1 MSKKKIMTIIVLN
14 ILMAS
19 MILLAA
25 PPVASQEGQHG
36 GSTTNMAGGS
46 IPLPSALTPDVS
58 YPTLPYLSFRP
69 NPIGVGQPLLVNVW
83 LIPPIHV
90 ARYFKESFLITL
102 TKPDGTIDEIGP
114 LSSYYG
120 DGTAWA
126 EYVPDQTG
134 TWSIQFDFLG
144 AYFPPGNYT
153 SDAAFTV
160 GQTLNAPLGIYYKPS
175 TDGPYEFEVT
185 SELALSWPASP
196 LPSDYWTRP
205 VSLENRE
212 WWPIMG
218 GYPATGI
225 VGGGS
230 NWPVETNVYNSNYN
244 FIPYVQGPKS
254 AHIVWRRQDAL
265 GGLIGGALGQI
276 SYDGRPTSPSIV
288 YNGRAYH
295 SLNKVYNGITQNVW
309 QCYDLRTGE
318 IYWEKT
324 GITQV
329 PTIISYVERTVS
341 IVPGEEARKSGLTV
355 ELLFVGSGRVI
366 AYDPWIGTVNYN
378 ISIAPLSTG
387 VYYANPSFFLTVQDL
402 GATAGAGRYRLINWT
417 VTGDIAYPT
426 ITNRRLGILSNI
438 SWPFSSLGVVDYE
451 AGYAVATQAITPSST
466 GVSYAYRI
474 MAASITSG
482 QVTMNTTTDVTKGSE
497 GLFSGSTSIADH
509 GKYAVRL
516 NDGRWHCWDLRTGSK
531 LWVSEISSHPWGI
544 WGIYGV
550 SSAYGKIFYP
560 QYDGL
565 VAYNWDDGTIEWRYQ
580 SIAEYPFETVYSDGN
595 NPFYQSIVRI
605 ADGVIYV
612 ANDEHSVSN
621 PIARGWKLHAVNAT
635 DGTGIWNI
643 TGSMAS
649 GAVADGY
656 LTATNRD
663 GYLYVFGKGKSA
675 TTVSVPQTEISS
687 GTQVIISGTVMDMSP
702 AQPNTACV
710 SKDTMGPWME
720 YLHMQKTMPSGTGV
734 PVSIDAVDP
743 NGNAIHIA
751 DVTSDLSGTYA
762 YTWAPDI
769 TGEYAITATFVG
781 DDSYGSSWAE
791 THAVVTEATETPPT
805 QTPVNFDAVNS
816 TVTTVVLGG
825 VVAIIIAVALAAVL
839 ILRKK
844 P

>member
-1 MSKKKIMTIIVLN
+1 
-14 ILMAS
+14 
-19 MILLAA
+19 
-25 PPVASQEGQHG
+25 
-36 GSTTNMAGGS
+36 
-46 IPLPSALTPDVS
+46 
-58 YPTLPYLSFRP
+58 
-69 NPIGVGQPLLVNVW
+69 
-83 LIPPIHV
+83 
-90 ARYFKESFLITL
+90 
-102 TKPDGTIDEIGP
+102 
-114 LSSYYG
+114 
-120 DGTAWA
+120 
-126 EYVPDQTG
+126 
-134 TWSIQFDFLG
+134 
-144 AYFPPGNYT
+144 
-153 SDAAFTV
+153 
-160 GQTLNAPLGIYYKPS
+160 
-175 TDGPYEFEVT
+175 
-185 SELALSWPASP
+185 
-196 LPSDYWTRP
+196 
-205 VSLENRE
+205 
-212 WWPIMG
+212 
-218 GYPATGI
+218 
-225 VGGGS
+225 
-230 NWPVETNVYNSNYN
+230 
-244 FIPYVQGPKS
+244 
-254 AHIVWRRQDAL
+254 
-265 GGLIGGALGQI
+265 
-276 SYDGRPTSPSIV
+276 
-288 YNGRAYH
+288 
-295 SLNKVYNGITQNVW
+295 
-309 QCYDLRTGE
+309 
-318 IYWEKT
+318 
-324 GITQV
+324 
-329 PTIISYVERTVS
+329 
-341 IVPGEEARKSGLTV
+341 
-355 ELLFVGSGRVI
+355 
-366 AYDPWIGTVNYN
+366 
-378 ISIAPLSTG
+378 
-387 VYYANPSFFLTVQDL
+387 
-402 GATAGAGRYRLINWT
+402 
-417 VTGDIAYPT
+417 
-426 ITNRRLGILSNI
+426 
-438 SWPFSSLGVVDYE
+438 
-451 AGYAVATQAITPSST
+451 
-466 GVSYAYRI
+466 
-474 MAASITSG
+474 
-482 QVTMNTTTDVTKGSE
+482 
-497 GLFSGSTSIADH
+497 
-509 GKYAVRL
+509 
-516 NDGRWHCWDLRTGSK
+516 

-621 PIARGWKLHAVNAT
+621 PITRGWKLHAVNAT